1 MTAVLVIGA
10 TGQVGRLVVEE
21 ALGRG
26 LSVRAQSRDAGRA
39 RRSLPSEVEVVEAD
53 PGSAEALRPLVQG
66 IDVVVLTHG
75 GDVDGRG
82 GVSFYETV
90 RALLDALADGRTH
103 ISLMTAMGTSRSTGP
118 SRYEFVEWKR
128 RAERLLRV
136 SGRPYTIVRPGWF
149 DYQGPRDQRIDLRQ
163 GDLVTGRPGVDRH
176 HIAQIL
182 LEGATVPSG
191 AGRTVEV
198 FSAAGDPVTDFEALF
213 AATRADEP
221 GALDGVLDT
230 GNVPLGEE
238 PAFVQAD
245 VARLRG

>member
-53 PGSAEALRPLVQG
+53 PGSAEALRSLVQG

-90 RALLDALADGRTH
+90 RALLDARADGRTH
-103 ISLMTAMGTSRSTGP
+103 ISLMTAMGTSR
-118 SRYEFVEWKR
+118 
-128 RAERLLRV
+128 
-136 SGRPYTIVRPGWF
+136 
-149 DYQGPRDQRIDLRQ
+149 
-163 GDLVTGRPGVDRH
+163 
-176 HIAQIL
+176 
-182 LEGATVPSG
+182 
-191 AGRTVEV
+191 
-198 FSAAGDPVTDFEALF
+198 
-213 AATRADEP
+213 
-221 GALDGVLDT
+221 
-230 GNVPLGEE
+230 
-238 PAFVQAD
+238 
-245 VARLRG
+245 